1 MEINHFT
8 NEELNIYATGFVGT
22 GRESVDHISYSEF
35 VEDIKARKWNKYY
48 KKYKRIVFRCR
59 SFHRFPKRFFGLLT
73 CWLFAGNTCMIVCE
87 DGEGKKVTVP
97 YLFAAFKEFVSDHLT
112 YKRFLKSCDRHLDSL
127 EEADYKPIIDQ
138 CGCPYYI
145 RNDYVIGFLAGGS
158 IGHIAGISENIKDYY
173 GDICFV
179 TSDRFPV
186 IREDMAQNII
196 DDGDDLKYSNIRDV
210 PSIYYNLPT
219 YRYLQEMCKNKR
231 PSFIYHRS
239 ALNEYSAVEF
249 AIRHNVPYILE
260 YNGSEVWIRK
270 NWSAG
275 KMGTEA
281 ISERIEHLAFAKA
294 SLIVCVSRPLKDQLC
309 GMGVDASKVIVVP
322 NGVNPEM
329 YHPAVDRTPVRT
341 KYNIPDESVV
351 VGFIGTFGAWHG
363 ADVLARAAV
372 MSIKESEYKTDHD
385 LRYMFI
391 GDGMTLPKVKQIISE
406 GNAEEKCIFTGI
418 VPQSEGMNYMAA
430 CDILVSPTVPNSDGT
445 PFFGSPTKLFEY
457 MAMGKAIVV
466 SNMDQMAEVC
476 EHERTALMP
485 KPGDAKEL
493 LNVIHRLAEDSE
505 LRSLLG
511 KNAREEVCRNYT
523 WKIQTEKILREFE
536 IRCGTV

>member
-1 MEINHFT
+1 
-8 NEELNIYATGFVGT
+8 
-22 GRESVDHISYSEF
+22 
-35 VEDIKARKWNKYY
+35 
-48 KKYKRIVFRCR
+48 
-59 SFHRFPKRFFGLLT
+59 
-73 CWLFAGNTCMIVCE
+73 MIVCE
-87 DGEGKKVTVP
+87 DEEEKEVTVP
-97 YLFAAFKEFVSDHLT
+97 YLFAAFKEFVNDHLT
-112 YKRFLKSCDRHLDSL
+112 YKRFLKKCDRHLDSL
-127 EEADYKPIIDQ
+127 EKADYKPIIGKD
-138 CGCPYYI
+138 GCPYYI
-145 RNDYVIGFLAGGS
+145 RNDYGMGFLAGGS
-158 IGHIAGISENIKDYY
+158 IGHVAGIVENIKDYY

-179 TSDRFPV
+179 TSDRFPT
-186 IREDMAQNII
+186 IREDVVQNII
-196 DDGDDLKYSNIRDV
+196 DDGDELKYSNVRDM

-219 YRYLQEMCKNKR
+219 YKYLQEICKKKK

-249 AIRHNVPYILE
+249 AIRHNIPYILE

-270 NWSAG
+270 NWSTG

-281 ISERIEHLAFAKA
+281 ISIRIENLAFAKA
-294 SLIVCVSRPLKDQLC
+294 SLIACVSRPLKDQLC

-329 YHPAVDRTPVRT
+329 YHPAIDRTPVRT

-372 MSIKESEYKTDHD
+372 MSIKESEFKINRD

-391 GDGMTLPKVKQIISE
+391 GDGMMLPKVKQIISE
-406 GNAEEKCIFTGI
+406 GNAGEKCIFTGI

-430 CDILVSPTVPNSDGT
+430 CDVLVSPTVPNSDGT

-466 SNMDQMAEVC
+466 SDMDQMAEVC

-485 KPGDAKEL
+485 KPGDAEEL
-493 LNVIHRLAEDSE
+493 LNAIQRLVEDSE
-505 LRSLLG
+505 LRYLLG
-511 KNAREEVCRNYT
+511 KNAREEVCRKYT